1 MAYEPKTKPTEV
13 SVDKFIE
20 EIQQPQKKEDAYA
33 LVALFAE
40 VTREEAKMWGPSIIG
55 FGKYHYRYA
64 SGHEGDAPLAAFSPR
79 KTALTFYFMLP
90 DEKREELLA
99 KLGKHKTGKG
109 CVYVNKLSDIDTAV
123 LKEMIREDIA
133 HAKQLYG
140 GQAADKT
147 LPAAASVAKRLGFE
161 KFQKRAVLGKERA
174 VADDFAELD
183 SYDTD
188 VDAGKYDLIFSYVLT
203 LEELKARV
211 RDTIT
216 HDRLNPEGY
225 LYIAYPKIGNKTYD
239 TSVHRDAIFP
249 SLGVDDGNGYVGDS
263 TLKFARMV
271 KLDDTF
277 TLVGLKNAVKGK
289 GKATKASSGN
299 VADYEKFIPDVKE
312 YLDAEHPKTAKFY
325 AELTPGYQRDWARY
339 IYSAKQPAT
348 QEKRKTEMLDILGKG
363 HKTKNL
369 YQQWLREQE

>member
-13 SVDKFIE
+13 SVEEFIE

-33 LVALFAE
+33 LLSLFAE
-40 VTREEAKMWGPSIIG
+40 VTGEEAKMWGPSIIG

-79 KTALTFYFMLP
+79 KTALTLYFMLP
-90 DEKREELLA
+90 DERREELLA
-99 KLGKHKTGKG
+99 KLGKHKIGKG
-109 CVYVNKLSDIDTAV
+109 CVYVNKLSDIDSAV
-123 LKEMIREDIA
+123 LKDMIRENIA
-133 HAKQLYG
+133 HVTQLY
-140 GQAADKT
+140 AETATAKA
-147 LPAAASVAKRLGFE
+147 LPASNSLTKRLGLD

-174 VADDFAELD
+174 IADDFADLEA
-183 SYDTD
+183 YDTGLGS
-188 VDAGKYDLIFSYVLT
+188 GKYDLIFSYVLT
-203 LEELKARV
+203 LEELNECV
-211 RDTIT
+211 WDTINQA
-216 HDRLNPEGY
+216 RLNPEGY

-239 TSVHRDAIFP
+239 TSVHRNAIFP
-249 SLGVDDGNGYVGDS
+249 SLGVDAGNGYVGKS

-277 TLVGLKNAVKGK
+277 TLVGMKNDVKGK
-289 GKATKASSGN
+289 GKPIKASSGN
-299 VADYEKFIPDVKE
+299 VADYEKFIPDVKQ
-312 YLDAEHPKTAKFY
+312 YLGEGHPDAAKLY

-339 IYSAKQPAT
+339 IYSAKQAAT

-369 YQQWLREQE
+369 YQQWLKEQG